1 MIRELKRRESKRK
14 VSTQPEPNLVISP
27 DWPTKGNGDR
37 DEDVDDAE
45 GDAVADDAD
54 GDAVADNADDDADAR
69 FSGCCPSQQQRHF
82 RTSTIPVYK
91 LRPCH
96 CPLARLS
103 ISLTAEI

>member
-37 DEDVDDAE
+37 DEDV
-45 GDAVADDAD
+45 DDAD

-91 LRPCH
+91 LRPCR